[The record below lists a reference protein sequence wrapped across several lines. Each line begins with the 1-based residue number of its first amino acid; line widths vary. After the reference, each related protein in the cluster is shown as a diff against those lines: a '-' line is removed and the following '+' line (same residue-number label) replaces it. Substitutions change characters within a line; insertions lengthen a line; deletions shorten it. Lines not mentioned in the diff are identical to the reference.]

1 MGDVKLS
8 THCQDSRANQSAE
21 CKKKSVLIGAALC
34 ATRAVNR
41 ADARGS
47 CEAASTHLIMTAFSP
62 LRRERQRHKP
72 CHAVPENSSMPSKI
86 TVIVFQ
92 PMLVDKVSVMPPKKA
107 GKKGAQMTPAFD
119 AADAD
124 DHEDL
129 QTIIAGDTG

>member
-1 MGDVKLS
+1 MSHYLN
-8 THCQDSRANQSAE
+8 TNQWAE
-21 CKKKSVLIGAALC
+21 CKKKSVLVGADVAAEPC
-34 ATRAVNR
+34 AVNPSSCSCAWKR
-41 ADARGS
+41 VHGRNHLVMRRSLPCDASRVV
-47 CEAASTHLIMTAFSP
+47 
-62 LRRERQRHKP
+62 QRHDP